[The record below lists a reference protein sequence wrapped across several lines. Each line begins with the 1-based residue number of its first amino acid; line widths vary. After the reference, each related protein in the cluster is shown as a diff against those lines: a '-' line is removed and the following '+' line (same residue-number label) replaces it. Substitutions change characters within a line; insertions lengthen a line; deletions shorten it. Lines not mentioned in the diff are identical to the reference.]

1 MGWHKTNFNHSAFCT
16 CHEFFSPGY
25 RKDITENKKKLSN
38 VKYKLYFISFL
49 VRKKGRLSQ
58 NPLRERLK
66 ICLKLPVVWQEFEDI
81 ISANSQWLI
90 LKKIRLEMILARKL

>member
-58 NPLRERLK
+58 NPLMQREVK
-66 ICLKLPVVWQEFEDI
+66 DMFKVTCSV
-81 ISANSQWLI
+81 
-90 LKKIRLEMILARKL
+90 ARVRGYNLS

>member
-25 RKDITENKKKLSN
+25 RKDITENKKKKLSN

-58 NPLRERLK
+58 NPLMQREVK
-66 ICLKLPVVWQEFEDI
+66 DMFKVTCSV
-81 ISANSQWLI
+81 
-90 LKKIRLEMILARKL
+90 ARVRGYNLS

>member
-58 NPLRERLK
+58 NPFMQREVK
-66 ICLKLPVVWQEFEDI
+66 DMFKVTCSV
-81 ISANSQWLI
+81 
-90 LKKIRLEMILARKL
+90 ARVRGYNLS